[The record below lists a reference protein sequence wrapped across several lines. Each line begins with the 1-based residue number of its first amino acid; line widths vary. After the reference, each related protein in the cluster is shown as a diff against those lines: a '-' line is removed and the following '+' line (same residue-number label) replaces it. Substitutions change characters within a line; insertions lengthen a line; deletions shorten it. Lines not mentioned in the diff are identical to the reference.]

1 MAAQLVTGDPMPTL
15 MATDLEG
22 ASADLTAVAAGS
34 WTVILLYR
42 GDW

>member
-1 MAAQLVTGDPMPTL
+1 

-22 ASADLTAVAAGS
+22 NRIDLTAEASGS